1 LDALITQALKSSEA
15 RQNLWMPDGAGLSTV
30 AVIDKCRIKHCL
42 NSDPDLLVI
51 LYALPDD
58 NPASAKT
65 KICVSHLLFSGLS
78 RDINQA
84 FDDDFLPRN
93 NSDIFK
99 TLFINKTSIW
109 CWCC

>member
-15 RQNLWMPDGAGLSTV
+15 RQNLWMPDGVGLS
-30 AVIDKCRIKHCL
+30 CL

-65 KICVSHLLFSGLS
+65 KICVSHSLLGGLS
-78 RDINQA
+78 MDINQA

>member
-1 LDALITQALKSSEA
+1 MDA
-15 RQNLWMPDGAGLSTV
+15 RWGRVLS
-30 AVIDKCRIKHCL
+30 CL

-65 KICVSHLLFSGLS
+65 KICVSHSLFGGLS
-78 RDINQA
+78 MDINQA

-99 TLFINKTSIW
+99 TLFINKTSIE